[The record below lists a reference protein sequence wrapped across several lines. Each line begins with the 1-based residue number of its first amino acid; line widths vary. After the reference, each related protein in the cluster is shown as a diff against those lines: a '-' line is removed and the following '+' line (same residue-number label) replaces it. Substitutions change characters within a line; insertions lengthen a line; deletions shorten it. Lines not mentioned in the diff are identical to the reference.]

1 MRWGW
6 LLVGWLLGWPGSV
19 WAQGMLV
26 PLTARQVAQLSWT
39 DDDTLATLHQA
50 IERSLAYYRQVDPQT
65 RFTYGAESYTP
76 QQMQASLRLFAQV
89 MRLPPAQRRQ
99 QLARQFLVWESRN
112 DQGAAFFTGYYQPV
126 VAARTQPQG
135 IWNTP
140 VHGYP
145 GPVTLTRADI
155 RRGMLAG
162 QAPVL
167 GYVDPIEHFF
177 LQVQG
182 SGLLVFP
189 DGRRQWVGF
198 AGHNH
203 QPYRSI
209 GRLLVE
215 EGVLTPETVSMPA
228 IKDYLRRHP
237 QEIERVFNHNPRYI
251 FFAPREQPPSG
262 SLGQPLTPGRSLAMD
277 LALIPPGSLVFVETT
292 YPVHPRTWR
301 PLTRF
306 MLVQDTGNAIRGHGR
321 GDIFWGQGPT
331 AELRAGLMKQPG
343 RLWLLVARKSAIGSI
358 RPNGASAS
366 YPNQPGE

>member
-1 MRWGW
+1 MR
-6 LLVGWLLGWPGSV
+6 VGCVLLGLVLGLQGIA
-19 WAQGMLV
+19 WAQGTLA
-26 PLTARQVAQLSWT
+26 PLTPQQVEQYAWT
-39 DDDTLATLHQA
+39 DDGTLKELQQA
-50 IERSLAYYRQVDPQT
+50 IARSLAYYQQVNPSA
-65 RFTYGAESYTP
+65 RFTYGSETYTP
-76 QQMQASLRLFAQV
+76 QQMQASLRLFAQL
-89 MRLPPAQRRQ
+89 MRLPPAQRRR
-99 QLARQFLVWESRN
+99 QLVQQFLVFESRN

-126 VAARTQPQG
+126 VSARMQPQG

-145 GPVTLTRADI
+145 GPVTATRAEI
-155 RRGMLAG
+155 RSGVLAG

-198 AGHNH
+198 AGHNQ

-209 GRLLVE
+209 GQLLVR
-215 EGVLTPETVSMPA
+215 EGVFTPETVSMPA

-237 QEIERVFNHNPRYI
+237 HQQERILNHNPRYI
-251 FFAPREQPPSG
+251 FFAPRAQPPGG

-277 LALIPPGSLVFVETT
+277 LDVIPPGGIAFVETT
-292 YPVHPRTWR
+292 YPVTLTTWR

-306 MLVQDTGNAIRGHGR
+306 MLVQDTGSAIRGHGR
-321 GDIFWGQGPT
+321 GDIFWGQGRT

-343 RLWLLVARKSAIGSI
+343 RLWLLVAKKSAIATSHD
-358 RPNGASAS
+358 
-366 YPNQPGE
+366 